1 MTDERRDDE
10 IIGRALSRAIETIDV
25 NQTPFE
31 RSRIA
36 MAPRRRGFPLWQVA
50 AGSAAIVLALALGT
64 WFMRPTEGQPG
75 VAASPTATA
84 SATTAP
90 SPTAVATV
98 APGTLDHYRVYFA
111 RDGLPP
117 VGAHVDN
124 AGIGATAAE
133 RIASRLSSL
142 PSASAPAGATN
153 VFPRGASAPSL
164 SGAAAVKL
172 AGDLATIDY
181 TVPNGDW
188 LVRGAATTIALMQQ
202 IVWTAAEEPGIRRVL
217 VTQNGGQPTTI
228 DQYQWSMPFARENV
242 SVYDDRGG
250 NLLQGVAGNGSTGGP
265 LRTLTTRTSTDQLA
279 PGLSRVVIEAQ
290 GGPVDEHPDFSVSL
304 VENDEANKPL
314 GGKWMLQ
321 VTVARSVDT
330 TTGVK
335 IIDRTPLRSLLAASG
350 KGPGDATIYEIG
362 LDDLRPWRTAVLINP
377 VRIVI
382 DIGGINSSIA
392 GRNAV
397 YSPTPGATVSR
408 TFTVSGVAQNFEAN
422 VVIRVKNAQGAEVY
436 KSSTTATNCCE
447 PGGTFEATV
456 TLPTSVSGNVTLEVL
471 ESSAKDGSDLKLIQ
485 VPLTVR

>member
-1 MTDERRDDE
+1 MNE
-10 IIGRALSRAIETIDV
+10 
-25 NQTPFE
+25 TPFE

-36 MAPRRRGFPLWQVA
+36 TTPARRRFGVLQVGAVA
-50 AGSAAIVLALALGT
+50 AAVLLAVALGS
-64 WFMRPTEGQPG
+64 WFMRPTDGQSG
-75 VAASPTATA
+75 VGSSPTATPIA
-84 SATTAP
+84 AATP
-90 SPTAVATV
+90 SPTPVATV
-98 APGTLDHYRVYFA
+98 APGTLDHYKVYFA

-117 VGAHVDN
+117 IGAHVDN

-133 RIASRLSSL
+133 RIASRLNSL
-142 PSASAPAGATN
+142 PSASAPAGAVN
-153 VFPRGASAPSL
+153 VFPRGPNAPTL
-164 SGAAAVKL
+164 SGGAAVKIT
-172 AGDLATIDY
+172 GDLATIDY

-228 DQYQWSMPFARENV
+228 DQYQWSMPSARENA

-250 NLLQGVAGNGSTGGP
+250 NRLQGVAGNGSTGGP
-265 LRTLTTRTSTDQLA
+265 LRALTTRTSSDQLA

-290 GGPVDEHPDFSVSL
+290 GGPSDEHPDFSVS
-304 VENDEANKPL
+304 VVQNDEANKPL

-330 TTGVK
+330 TTGVT

-350 KGPGDATIYEIG
+350 KGPGDSTIYEIG

-456 TLPTSVSGNVTLEVL
+456 TLPASVSGNVTLEVL
-471 ESSAKDGSDLKLIQ
+471 EASPKDGSDLKLIQ
-485 VPLTVR
+485 IPLGCASRNAPWDRPPLSRAHR